1 MELPPHCHPLCP
13 PQSDPLMSL
22 MGFGGMDFDSDKAY
36 RYGKVGGSV
45 PCPPTMVLET
55 LKVVLGTPEVGLG
68 RCGTPQGSF
77 GAIQGGLEA
86 HEGIVGAPPR

>member
-1 MELPPHCHPLCP
+1 
-13 PQSDPLMSL
+13 MSL

-55 LKVVLGTPEVGLG
+55 LKVVLG